1 MRDVRPKAKAVP
13 RMLLGGYRIHP
24 RHPSSKTGAKL
35 KVTGLELAR
44 GGDGIAISLLRLL
57 LLGAHMDGQ

>member
-13 RMLLGGYRIHP
+13 RMGGYPIHP

-44 GGDGIAISLLRLL
+44 GGDGIAISLLRRLL
-57 LLGAHMDGQ
+57 LRAHMDGQ